1 MQTTAIVMINNR
13 IKQAK
18 YKLSQHKVQGVQST
32 LSIFEVANLM
42 DTLKKGESPEVQ
54 SSSLFFSM
62 N

>member
-1 MQTTAIVMINNR
+1 MINNR

-18 YKLSQHKVQGVQST
+18 FKLSQHKVQGVQST

-42 DTLKKGESPEVQ
+42 DTLRKGEDAHPQ
-54 SSSLFFSM
+54 GSSLFFSM